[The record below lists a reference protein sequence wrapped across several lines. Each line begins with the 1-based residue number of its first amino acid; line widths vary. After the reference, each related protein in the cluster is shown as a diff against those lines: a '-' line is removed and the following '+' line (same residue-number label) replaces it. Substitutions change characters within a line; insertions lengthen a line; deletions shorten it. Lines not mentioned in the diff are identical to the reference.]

1 MKLQFR
7 GALYLP
13 GNKALTLQAVSRAL
27 QIAQAPSLQILFLLA
42 NVGRENHPQP
52 PAAADTDVV
61 ETACEINGNGF
72 FPLRGVEE
80 PSAKGLET

>member
-7 GALYLP
+7 GALYLSR
-13 GNKALTLQAVSRAL
+13 NKALTLQALSKAL
-27 QIAQAPSLQILFLLA
+27 QIAEAPLLAVLLLLA

-52 PAAADTDVV
+52 PAVANTDVM

-72 FPLRGVEE
+72 FPL
-80 PSAKGLET
+80 

>member
-7 GALYLP
+7 GALYLS

-27 QIAQAPSLQILFLLA
+27 QIAQAPLLEVLFLLV

-52 PAAADTDVV
+52 PAAANTDMV
-61 ETACEINGNGF
+61 ETGCEINGDGF
-72 FPLRGVEE
+72 FPL
-80 PSAKGLET
+80 